1 MNCLP
6 APNAVLSSLSCD
18 CKLRCSEGK
27 YACKANGIKCTDMC
41 ILKTCDNHPLE
52 GVVAEKDDQD
62 EDEIDLGEN
71 EDDENFVIDFD

>member
-1 MNCLP
+1 
-6 APNAVLSSLSCD
+6 
-18 CKLRCSEGK
+18 
-27 YACKANGIKCTDMC
+27 MC